1 MGWRE
6 WKCWNLQQKMEKCQQ
21 RRNSWKEQEYHWGCF
36 ISHKY
41 DNFAKGTRDDFSA
54 IPQDSDQP
62 ISETPEIF
70 LQNWTTNSHN
80 TENWNLKKN
89 KSFPSPPLSVF
100 KKCPKPGCFFGVPLK
115 GVLFEDL
122 KDLNSSSHKAVG
134 LLQLGCNGN
143 GRQQ

>member
-1 MGWRE
+1 
-6 WKCWNLQQKMEKCQQ
+6 MEKRQQ

-80 TENWNLKKN
+80 TENWNLKKKTN
-89 KSFPSPPLSVF
+89 PSQAPL
-100 KKCPKPGCFFGVPLK
+100 
-115 GVLFEDL
+115 
-122 KDLNSSSHKAVG
+122 
-134 LLQLGCNGN
+134 
-143 GRQQ
+143 